1 MEMVKKAIT
10 NYAHKHA
17 AINHDYRVSVN
28 RAENKMHEEASKNTI
43 RLMNIF
49 ATVCNNRSTRLGK
62 QMGTTMYGATST
74 TSMPSTA
81 PSPSNN
87 VMTSFC
93 ADTHITSAET
103 PKKVAL
109 TKRTAKKH
117 VSRRY

>member
-1 MEMVKKAIT
+1 MHSTNTHGFLIHASQEMEMVKKAKT
-10 NYAHKHA
+10 NYAHEHA

-28 RAENKMHEEASKNTI
+28 RAKNKMHEEALKNTI

-87 VMTSFC
+87 VMTS
-93 ADTHITSAET
+93 
-103 PKKVAL
+103 
-109 TKRTAKKH
+109 
-117 VSRRY
+117 VSYSFHFILKFS